1 MISSSFFFLLHI
13 INEEIEALQ
22 REGTVDLKQMY
33 NLKVENYLYFGRLFE
48 DFSLRT
54 QPLR

>member
-1 MISSSFFFLLHI
+1 MISSSFFFILHL
-13 INEEIEALQ
+13 INEEIEAPK

-33 NLKVENYLYFGRLFE
+33 NIKIENYLLFGRLSE
-48 DFSLRT
+48 DLSLGT